1 MMMTSS
7 TFHVGAFPVSGST
20 LRGSQGSRQVLH
32 RARYI
37 PVRRFDTQI
46 GIVMPPR
53 HIIISKVV
61 MHFVGAGDCAKG
73 RYGAVLGC
81 SFRYVLIIFSSLNL
95 TQFLFNL
102 YSKRKPKCFKLRTE
116 TSSSAPTPQTSTLSQ
131 SLLVSHETIRSL
143 EAELDHGASIA
154 ALRRFNDN
162 LAKLDASSWEAKL
175 RPVMNELA
183 FNLESF
189 NPAFTAVLLRIQS
202 TIGCSDYV
210 RRDMALKKLI
220 QPLAGEYGMHNGE
233 LQAKTH
239 RELFSDFY
247 ADLMREPLQMAVNQH
262 PHPPAA
268 SLLFQQMMRD
278 LCITIPQRRQDG
290 GVEMSSMEAASY
302 AMGYNLA
309 IEYLADYEKTWMLD
323 SFRTLN
329 NQVLAPT
336 GRPLTE
342 WLFLEVHAEGEAE
355 HAAIGHDAV
364 ATLVPAEHEHLL
376 RRAMLDHD
384 RDFSAFY
391 NTLADMLE

>member
-1 MMMTSS
+1 
-7 TFHVGAFPVSGST
+7 
-20 LRGSQGSRQVLH
+20 
-32 RARYI
+32 
-37 PVRRFDTQI
+37 
-46 GIVMPPR
+46 
-53 HIIISKVV
+53 
-61 MHFVGAGDCAKG
+61 
-73 RYGAVLGC
+73 
-81 SFRYVLIIFSSLNL
+81 
-95 TQFLFNL
+95 
-102 YSKRKPKCFKLRTE
+102 
-116 TSSSAPTPQTSTLSQ
+116 
-131 SLLVSHETIRSL
+131 VSHETIRSL

-162 LAKLDASSWEAKL
+162 LAKLDAATWETKL

-247 ADLMREPLQMAVNQH
+247 ADLMHEPLQTSVNQSSH
-262 PHPPAA
+262 PAA

-278 LCITIPQRRQDG
+278 LTTNPQRRQDG
-290 GVEMSSMEAASY
+290 GEMSSMEMASY

-329 NQVLAPT
+329 NQVLAPA
-336 GRPLTE
+336 GRSLTE

-376 RRAMLDHD
+376 RGAMLDHD

-391 NTLADMLE
+391 NKLADMLE